1 MTSCSRRST
10 TPRSF
15 RYDRRTVG
23 VTLAYMTLAASL
35 GLGMVMA
42 ELRERMHLSGAITSM
57 HTAFFGWGLVGAGL
71 SGFWIV
77 AHIRRDLLLR
87 MALCGSAVGA
97 LIFISRERLAFT
109 LLGALVIGVSGAM
122 ITMTI
127 PIILADH
134 HGEGYA
140 DALAATNAFPGLVGM
155 VFPITMGLALS
166 RDWGWRGVFA
176 PFVVA
181 LAAASVLVL
190 GVTRRPAVPAVE
202 VARTPVTELL
212 RRRPTRR
219 RWLMLVVAIMVEF
232 GANSWAVAYLREV
245 GGISSGVATAMF
257 SIIAAGMFAAR
268 LAYPAITRGRAP
280 QRVEGLGFAMTAF
293 GVLLVWG
300 GPSPVA
306 RALGLLVQ
314 GLGLAVL
321 YPLGVARLF
330 ECTDADTESLG
341 ALAALASG
349 VAITIGPMLIGTL
362 ADAIGLRWAFL
373 SMPLVAAFGAFVN
386 LGDRRR
392 WPLTRVGRRVVPDP
406 PM

>member
-1 MTSCSRRST
+1 M
-10 TPRSF
+10 
-15 RYDRRTVG
+15 
-23 VTLAYMTLAASL
+23 
-35 GLGMVMA
+35 
-42 ELRERMHLSGAITSM
+42 
-57 HTAFFGWGLVGAGL
+57 GAGL

-87 MALCGSAVGA
+87 LALCGSATGA
-97 LIFISRERLAFT
+97 LIFVSRERLAFT

-134 HGEGYA
+134 HGDGYA
-140 DALAATNAFPGLVGM
+140 DALAATNAFPSLVGV

-166 RDWGWRGVFA
+166 RDWGWRAVFA

-181 LAAASVLVL
+181 LAAAALFVL
-190 GVTRRPAVPAVE
+190 GVTRRPAVPAVT

-245 GGISSGVATAMF
+245 GDISSGVATAMF
-257 SIIAAGMFAAR
+257 SIIAAGMFVVR
-268 LAYPAITRGRAP
+268 LAYPAITRSRVP
-280 QRVEGLGFAMTAF
+280 QQVEGLGFAVTAM
-293 GVLLVWG
+293 GLLLVWG
-300 GPSPVA
+300 GPFPVA

-330 ECTDADTESLG
+330 ACTDADTESLG

-349 VAITIGPMLIGTL
+349 AAITVGPMLIGTL
-362 ADAIGLRWAFL
+362 ADAFGLRWAFL
-373 SMPLVAAFGAFVN
+373 SMPLVAASGAFVN

-392 WPLTRVGRRVVPDP
+392 WPLTYIAHRALPDP
-406 PM
+406 PL